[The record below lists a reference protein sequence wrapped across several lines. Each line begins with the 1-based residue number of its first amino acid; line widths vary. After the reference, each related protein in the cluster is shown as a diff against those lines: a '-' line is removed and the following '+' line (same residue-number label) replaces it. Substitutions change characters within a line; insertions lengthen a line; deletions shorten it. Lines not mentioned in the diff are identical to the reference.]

1 MDPKTG
7 CLRLRRKKWC
17 GKCANC
23 KGLSQGSPGPLTSLR
38 SQLTLQPG
46 PPAVLA
52 GPLRQLKGVL
62 GKGRGSRQRWPNT
75 GAWPQGPH
83 CPPLPQPRH
92 YFGWCRPR
100 PHLRLSPGS
109 AGSWR
114 GRTAPRTRAAYSSEA
129 MSGRSVPHAHPAT
142 AEYEFANPSR
152 LGEQRFGE
160 DEVTVRTVD
169 NLLEVSARHPQRLDR
184 HGFVSREF
192 CRTYVL
198 PADVDPWRV
207 RAALS
212 HDGILNL
219 EAPRGGRHLDTEV
232 NEVYISLL
240 PAPPD
245 PEEEEEAAGV
255 EP

>member
-1 MDPKTG
+1 MSPDIAFQPCVHRILPHPAS
-7 CLRLRRKKWC
+7 CLLFLSLPL
-17 GKCANC
+17 
-23 KGLSQGSPGPLTSLR
+23 GLLPEEILTP
-38 SQLTLQPG
+38 TLYHGYYVRPR
-46 PPAVLA
+46 AARA
-52 GPLRQLKGVL
+52 GE
-62 GKGRGSRQRWPNT
+62 GSRA
-75 GAWPQGPH
+75 GASE
-83 CPPLPQPRH
+83 
-92 YFGWCRPR
+92 
-100 PHLRLSPGS
+100 LRLSEGKFQAFLDVSHFTP
-109 AGSWR
+109 
-114 GRTAPRTRAAYSSEA
+114 
-129 MSGRSVPHAHPAT
+129 
-142 AEYEFANPSR
+142 
-152 LGEQRFGE
+152 

-245 PEEEEEAAGV
+245 PEEEEEVARV

>member
-1 MDPKTG
+1 MLQSTFWFP
-7 CLRLRRKKWC
+7 L
-17 GKCANC
+17 
-23 KGLSQGSPGPLTSLR
+23 LSSQFQLASSMAISFPFPAPL
-38 SQLTLQPG
+38 QQF
-46 PPAVLA
+46 PPALLA
-52 GPLRQLKGVL
+52 HVSRYRLSSLCPLHPLSSCL
-62 GKGRGSRQRWPNT
+62 LPSLSLS
-75 GAWPQGPH
+75 A
-83 CPPLPQPRH
+83 PPGLLPEEILTPTLYH
-92 YFGWCRPR
+92 GYYVRPR
-100 PHLRLSPGS
+100 AARAGEGARAGASELRLSEGKFQAFLDVSHFTP
-109 AGSWR
+109 
-114 GRTAPRTRAAYSSEA
+114 
-129 MSGRSVPHAHPAT
+129 
-142 AEYEFANPSR
+142 
-152 LGEQRFGE
+152 

-219 EAPRGGRHLDTEV
+219 EAPRGGRHLDTEI

-245 PEEEEEAAGV
+245 PEEEEEIARV